1 MDPVAA
7 KQFLISRVIGEAE
20 LGSIPLSEVEK
31 KMLQFTEVHPT
42 IPDIYE
48 VNDEFERNYDSDR
61 YEKKIALL
69 LKNARARDEQGNP
82 SRKQEWIDSLAAL
95 RDEDHYISV
104 MTNQAFG
111 KDSNSSYFLGVRA
124 RDLLIY
130 TAIGIVIVLMILY
143 WPVSH

>member
-7 KQFLISRVIGEAE
+7 KQFLISRVIEEANLE
-20 LGSIPLSEVEK
+20 AIPLSEIEK
-31 KMLQFTEVHPT
+31 KMLQFTEVYPT

-48 VNDEFERNYDSDR
+48 VNDEFERNYDSDE

-69 LKNARARDEQGNP
+69 LKNARDRDEQGNP

-95 RDEDHYISV
+95 REEDHYILV

-111 KDSNSSYFLGVRA
+111 EDFNGSYFLGVRT

-130 TAIGIVIVLMILY
+130 TAIGIVIVLMIIF
-143 WPVSH
+143 WPASH